1 MKIKIEKKK
10 KKRNETEI
18 TNALKNKDL
27 KTKPNIVQGS
37 WVGHKSLALHSH
49 GRHQNRILRVEE
61 RKRGREEKQR
71 FLNLRENVCVCVCV
85 SSIQFPFFYLPLKM
99 EP

>member
-37 WVGHKSLALHSH
+37 
-49 GRHQNRILRVEE
+49 
-61 RKRGREEKQR
+61 
-71 FLNLRENVCVCVCV
+71 
-85 SSIQFPFFYLPLKM
+85 
-99 EP
+99 